1 MVREATDICL
11 RVLKESS
18 KSRFDS
24 FSVRKSA
31 LIISHITFRDC
42 RVHSF
47 SDNLARNSC
56 IRLKIYRLPNFNM
69 LLQLVLTKFV
79 TSELFS
85 CLLKVDHVINQCKRP
100 IYGIQLKVRNSS
112 NHFNQK
118 SRQSETYWWQYSN
131 LSWEQSLPVFVIHCP
146 LSQEILWT
154 RFLQEVFLWE
164 I

>member
-1 MVREATDICL
+1 MILSSLFFKEFERMVREATDICL

-47 SDNLARNSC
+47 SDYLARNSC

-69 LLQLVLTKFV
+69 LLQLVLTKFF

-85 CLLKVDHVINQCKRP
+85 CLLKVDHAINQCKRH

-118 SRQSETYWWQYSN
+118 SRQSETY
-131 LSWEQSLPVFVIHCP
+131 
-146 LSQEILWT
+146 
-154 RFLQEVFLWE
+154 
-164 I
+164 